1 MKYSIS
7 YLLYFDCDNSE
18 PHRALLIMLIKY
30 DTSKRGEDLNDW
42 SVYAIILNIGKAL
55 LNYFFNKFIK

>member
-1 MKYSIS
+1 
-7 YLLYFDCDNSE
+7 
-18 PHRALLIMLIKY
+18 MLIKY